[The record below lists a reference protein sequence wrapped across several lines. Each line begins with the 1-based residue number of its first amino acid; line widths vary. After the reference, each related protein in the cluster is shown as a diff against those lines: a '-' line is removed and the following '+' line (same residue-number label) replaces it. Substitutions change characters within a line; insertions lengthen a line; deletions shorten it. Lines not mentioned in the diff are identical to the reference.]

1 MIFFNQLLFSFK
13 EQIHLSRFELGAIL
27 IIKRFDK
34 GSPLQGI
41 HVKEV
46 IFCILDISIDSQTN
60 QTFIFLD
67 ILE

>member
-1 MIFFNQLLFSFK
+1 MIFFKELIVTFK
-13 EQIHLSRFELGAIL
+13 DQIHLSRFKSGAIL

-41 HVKEV
+41 HIKEV
-46 IFCILDISIDSQTN
+46 IFRILDISIDSQTN

>member
-1 MIFFNQLLFSFK
+1 MIFFKQLLFSFK

-46 IFCILDISIDSQTN
+46 IFRILDISIDSQTN

>member
-41 HVKEV
+41 HIKEV
-46 IFCILDISIDSQTN
+46 IFRILDISIDSKTN
-60 QTFIFLD
+60 QIFIFLD